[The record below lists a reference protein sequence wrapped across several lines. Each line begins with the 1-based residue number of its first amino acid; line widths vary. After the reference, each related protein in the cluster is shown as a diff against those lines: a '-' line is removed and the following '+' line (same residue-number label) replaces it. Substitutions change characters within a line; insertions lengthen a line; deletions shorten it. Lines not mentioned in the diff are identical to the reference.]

1 MDISEDYSKWV
12 KAVASY
18 KYFKLIRICIEF
30 VKEIRRSYILKEK
43 SSSMST
49 CINSV
54 KKTEKLTETMN
65 QIVAENKKL
74 QSIVKNVCRKL
85 EDKIVYLAK
94 NQAKGKQYSR
104 RNNTWKYQAYQTSF
118 LITILRT

>member
-74 QSIVKNVCRKL
+74 QAIVKNVCRKL
-85 EDKIVYLAK
+85 EDKIVYLEK
-94 NQAKGKQYSR
+94 QSGKGE
-104 RNNTWKYQAYQTSF
+104 A
-118 LITILRT
+118 I